1 EEMDFQ
7 EMIYSVGD
15 AEITNS
21 TIVYNQTKVTTKE
34 TDTVSQSQASTLPV
48 IDVGELKIENVK
60 ATYDAGADQFFAD
73 VNIAGFLLESPEM
86 NLEEQILNLDNLELN
101 DSDMVIRLPVP
112 NDTSTLDS
120 IPPTPEKFTW

>member
-1 EEMDFQ
+1 LDLDDFNVDYNDEFAGIQSSLQLGTLLLEIEEMDFQ

-73 VNIAGFLLESPEM
+73 VNIAGFL
-86 NLEEQILNLDNLELN
+86 
-101 DSDMVIRLPVP
+101 
-112 NDTSTLDS
+112 
-120 IPPTPEKFTW
+120 